1 MSSTKNLSSYSV
13 LPVGEEDFRVLIDK
27 KLLFVD
33 KTLLIKEFLDN
44 ESIKVSLIT
53 RPRRFGKTLNLSMLH
68 YFFVEKVF
76 NNPTK
81 GLFDGLKISEAG
93 EQYMAY
99 QGQYPVIFI
108 SFKQLETDTYEGM
121 LSDLQKLMS
130 RIYKIHLELLDSP
143 RLVEEQKSDF
153 KKIISSQAD
162 EAYLKVALFNLTE
175 YLYMHY
181 QKKVIVLIDEYD
193 APIQASYFNNYY
205 EKAIKMMR
213 SLLGNCL
220 KTNPYLER
228 ALLTG
233 ITRVSKESLFSG
245 LNNLK
250 IYSLLDRKYQ
260 DHFGF
265 TEAEVNMLAKE
276 MNHQDKLTEMKTWYN
291 GYVIG
296 NTTLYNPWSV
306 ISCLDNDGLMKNY
319 WLNTSG
325 NELIKKL
332 LFDSTIDFKKNF
344 EKLLRGKT
352 IHEYIRE
359 DMVFNDL
366 GQDES
371 LIWSLFFVAGYLK
384 IVKPLPSKKK
394 QSSSIYC
401 ALQIPNQ
408 EIHDFYSCLIQNWLR
423 GKKNEK
429 WYATFVEHLL
439 VGNIKE
445 FEAGLKTILENIAS
459 TYDVAKTPE
468 AFYHGLVIGLLAT
481 LKSYEIKNYE
491 IKSNRESGRGRYDIV
506 IIPEDP
512 QSLGLLFELKRVEK
526 TTTDATLSKQAQ
538 KALQQ
543 IDDKNYV
550 AEFKQRGI
558 HKVLKIALVFK
569 GKDFQIEY
577 VKENLKLEGGM

>member
-1 MSSTKNLSSYSV
+1 MNTSLVPK
-13 LPVGEEDFRVLIDK
+13 LPMGCEDFRTLIDK

-33 KTLLIKEFLDN
+33 KTLLIKELIDD
-44 ESIKVSLIT
+44 EGTTVSLIT

-68 YFFVEKVF
+68 YFFAEKVLEE
-76 NNPTK
+76 PTK
-81 GLFDGLKISEAG
+81 GLFNGLKISQAG
-93 EQYMAY
+93 KQYMTH
-99 QGQYPVIFI
+99 QGQYPVIFV
-108 SFKQLETDTYEGM
+108 SFKRIKSENFQEMINDLKRLMADIYHLYYFLLESPHLTDVQKEDFYAV
-121 LSDLQKLMS
+121 LRRNINKADLKT
-130 RIYKIHLELLDSP
+130 
-143 RLVEEQKSDF
+143 
-153 KKIISSQAD
+153 
-162 EAYLKVALFNLTE
+162 ALFKLTE
-175 YLYMHY
+175 YLYAHY
-181 QKKVIVLIDEYD
+181 QKEVILLIDEYD
-193 APIQASYFNNYY
+193 VPIQTGYLKNYY
-205 EKAIKMMR
+205 EEVIEMMQN
-213 SLLGNCL
+213 LLGNCL
-220 KTNPYLER
+220 KTNDYLER
-228 ALLTG
+228 AVLTG
-233 ITRVSKESLFSG
+233 ITRISKESLFSG

-265 TEAEVNMLAKE
+265 IEAEVNMLAKE
-276 MNHQDKLTEMKTWYN
+276 MNHQDKLTEMKSWYN
-291 GYVIG
+291 GYAIG

-332 LFDSTIDFKKNF
+332 LIDSTIDFKKNF

-394 QSSSIYC
+394 QSASVYC

-408 EIHDFYSCLIQNWLR
+408 EIHDFYSCLIQDWLR

-439 VGNIKE
+439 AGNIKE

-459 TYDVAKTPE
+459 AYDVAKTPE

-512 QSLGLLFELKRVEK
+512 QSLGLVFELKSVEN
-526 TTTDATLSKQAQ
+526 TTMDATLSKQAQ

-577 VKENLKLEGGM
+577 VEENLKLESNV

>member
-1 MSSTKNLSSYSV
+1 MNISPIPK
-13 LPVGEEDFRVLIDK
+13 LPMGCEDFRTLIDK

-33 KTLLIKEFLDN
+33 KTLLIKELIDDDGMT
-44 ESIKVSLIT
+44 VSLIT

-68 YFFVEKVF
+68 YFFAEKVLEK
-76 NNPTK
+76 PTK
-81 GLFDGLKISEAG
+81 GLFNGLKISQTG
-93 EQYMAY
+93 EYYMDH
-99 QGQYPVIFI
+99 QGQYPVI
-108 SFKQLETDTYEGM
+108 SVSLKRLVGKTYEVM
-121 LSDLQKLMS
+121 LNRMRELMS
-130 RIYKIHLELLDSP
+130 FIYGQHLELLDSP
-143 RLVEEQKSDF
+143 YLIKQQKNRFETMLGNNATEAHLEASLLNLV
-153 KKIISSQAD
+153 I
-162 EAYLKVALFNLTE
+162 
-175 YLYMHY
+175 YLYRHY
-181 QKKVIVLIDEYD
+181 KKKVIILIDEYD
-193 APIQASYFNNYY
+193 TPIQSGYFNGYY
-205 EKAIKMMR
+205 SKIIDMIREF
-213 SLLGNCL
+213 LGNCL

-228 ALLTG
+228 AILTG

-245 LNNLK
+245 LNN
-250 IYSLLDRKYQ
+250 IAVYSLLDRKYQ

-265 TEAEVNMLAKE
+265 IEAEVNMLAKE
-276 MNHQDKLTEMKTWYN
+276 MNHQDKLTEMKSWYN
-291 GYVIG
+291 GYAIG

-306 ISCLDNDGLMKNY
+306 ISCLNNDGLMKNY

-332 LFDSTIDFKKNF
+332 LIDSTIDFKKNF
-344 EKLLRGKT
+344 EKLLRGKS

-394 QSSSIYC
+394 QSSSVYC

-408 EIHDFYSCLIQNWLR
+408 EIHDFYSCLIQDWLR

-459 TYDVAKTPE
+459 AYDVAKTPE

-512 QSLGLLFELKRVEK
+512 QSLGLLFELKSVEN
-526 TTTDATLSKQAQ
+526 TTMDATLAKQAQ

-569 GKDFQIEY
+569 GKDFQLEY
-577 VKENLKLEGGM
+577 VKENLKLEGSM